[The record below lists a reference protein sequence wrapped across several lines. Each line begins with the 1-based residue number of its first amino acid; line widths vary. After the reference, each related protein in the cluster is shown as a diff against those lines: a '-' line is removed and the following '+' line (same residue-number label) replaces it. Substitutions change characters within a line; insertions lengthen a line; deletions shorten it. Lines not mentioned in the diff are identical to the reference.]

1 MEANMQYLKFFFL
14 ITISIVLSGG
24 TTYFI
29 ADNFISSQNAD
40 CVSDGI
46 FGMIATLVIGVV
58 VFVVS
63 IFLYGYL
70 FHWILFT
77 LI

>member
-1 MEANMQYLKFFFL
+1 MQYLKFFLL
-14 ITISIVLSGG
+14 IVISIILSGG

-29 ADNFISSQNAD
+29 ADNYISSQDAD

-46 FGMIATLVIGVV
+46 FGMIATLVIAIV
-58 VFVVS
+58 VFIIS
-63 IFLYGYL
+63 IGLYGFL
-70 FHWILFT
+70 FYWILFT

>member
-1 MEANMQYLKFFFL
+1 MYYLKFFLL
-14 ITISIVLSGG
+14 IAISIILSGG

-29 ADNFISSQNAD
+29 ADNFMRSQDAD
-40 CVSDGI
+40 NVSDGI

-58 VFVVS
+58 VFVIS
-63 IFLYGYL
+63 IGIYGFLFY
-70 FHWILFT
+70 WILFT